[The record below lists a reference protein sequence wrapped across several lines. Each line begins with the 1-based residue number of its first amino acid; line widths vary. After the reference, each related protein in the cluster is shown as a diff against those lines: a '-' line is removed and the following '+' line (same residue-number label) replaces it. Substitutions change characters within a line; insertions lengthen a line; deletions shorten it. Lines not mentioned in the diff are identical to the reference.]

1 MRKLSLFAG
10 ALVCAATL
18 ASSLTASAGVAR
30 LAPGAHQMPPMML
43 PHSVGSKIFMPTRSR
58 SHWAGECC
66 GKLVYGGGPVLN
78 DPKMYVILWGFKKA
92 GDPDKIA
99 KLMKKF
105 AKAVGG
111 TPWLNTVTQYYS
123 GSASNP
129 NYITNPTKLG
139 KVWEDNTNAVPSHP
153 TDTQVQAEA
162 AQGVNHFGFDPNG
175 AYIVVSPYNN
185 DPQGFL
191 TEGWCSY
198 HGATQTSK
206 GIASYTNMPYLP
218 DGGQD
223 CGAGIVTAPSDE
235 LSADEGQT
243 IVTGH
248 EFAESVTDPQPASGW
263 YNGAYGEIGD
273 ECAWTNVLNSPM
285 GKGSFTTQPLFSN
298 ATDSCVQTYP

>member
-1 MRKLSLFAG
+1 MRKLSLFAS

-18 ASSLTASAGVAR
+18 ATSLTALAGVAR
-30 LAPGAHQMPPMML
+30 VAPGTRQMPPMTL
-43 PHSVGSKIFMPTRSR
+43 PHSAAAKVYMHVRGYY
-58 SHWAGECC
+58 HGGECC

-78 DPKMYVILWGFKKA
+78 APEMYVILWGFKKA

-105 AKAVGG
+105 AKSIGG

-123 GSASNP
+123 GSASEP

-139 KVWEDNTNAVPSHP
+139 KVWEDNTNRVPLNPS
-153 TDTQVQAEA
+153 DKQVQQEA
-162 AQGVNHFGFDPNG
+162 AQGANHFGFDPNG

-191 TEGWCSY
+191 TGGWCSY
-198 HGATQTSK
+198 HSATRTSK
-206 GIASYTNMPYLP
+206 GIISYTNMPYMP
-218 DGGQD
+218 DGGST
-223 CGAGIVTAPSDE
+223 CGAGIVTPPSDE
-235 LSADEGQT
+235 SSDDEGMT
-243 IVTGH
+243 IVTGY

-263 YNGAYGEIGD
+263 YDGAFGEIGT
-273 ECAWTNVLNSPM
+273 ECAWTDVLNSPM